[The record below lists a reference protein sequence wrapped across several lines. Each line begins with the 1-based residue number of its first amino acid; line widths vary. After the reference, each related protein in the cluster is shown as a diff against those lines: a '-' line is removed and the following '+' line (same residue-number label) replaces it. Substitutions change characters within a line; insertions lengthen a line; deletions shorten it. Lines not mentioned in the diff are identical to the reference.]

1 MKPPYVRERL
11 ALPAGPVHT
20 ERLSLRPFAAR
31 DVTTIMAMDT
41 DPEVM
46 RYIPGHLV
54 LPDAVEAHV
63 QAFLADLETGDRYK
77 FFYAI
82 DWKDSPAADDDA
94 LGWVLLR
101 PTEDGRWIE
110 LGYRLRR
117 AAWGAGVATEA
128 SKAMLDIAF
137 DQWGVAQVM
146 AAILPGNARSRRVVE
161 KLGFAYR
168 GIDRFYDEDC
178 WLFVLD
184 GDGNG

>member
-1 MKPPYVRERL
+1 MATEVPTPPVIGFSPRVRKSPYFDATR
-11 ALPAGPVHT
+11 
-20 ERLSLRPFAAR
+20 
-31 DVTTIMAMDT
+31 
-41 DPEVM
+41 
-46 RYIPGHLV
+46 RYGCTAYTVYNHMFMP
-54 LPDAVEAHV
+54 
-63 QAFLADLETGDRYK
+63 TGERYK

-82 DWKDSPAADDDA
+82 DWKNEPAADGDA

-137 DQWGVAQVM
+137 DHWGVAQVM
-146 AAILPGNARSRRVVE
+146 AVILPGNARSRRVVE
-161 KLGFAYR
+161 KLGFNYR

-184 GDGNG
+184 RGESG

>member
-1 MKPPYVRERL
+1 MKPPYAREQM
-11 ALPAGPVHT
+11 ALPAGPIHT
-20 ERLSLRPFAAR
+20 ERLCLRPFMAQ
-31 DVTTIMAMDT
+31 DVTAVVAMDT

-63 QAFLADLETGDRYK
+63 QAFLADLEAGERYK

-82 DWKDSPAADDDA
+82 DWKQSPAADDDA

-117 AAWGAGVATEA
+117 PAWGAGVAWEA
-128 SKAMLDIAF
+128 SRAMLDIAF
-137 DQWGVAQVM
+137 DRWGVAQVM
-146 AAILPGNARSRRVVE
+146 AVILPGNTRSRRVVE
-161 KLGFAYR
+161 KLGFNYR
-168 GIDRFYDEDC
+168 GIDRFYDEEC

-184 GDGNG
+184 RGESG